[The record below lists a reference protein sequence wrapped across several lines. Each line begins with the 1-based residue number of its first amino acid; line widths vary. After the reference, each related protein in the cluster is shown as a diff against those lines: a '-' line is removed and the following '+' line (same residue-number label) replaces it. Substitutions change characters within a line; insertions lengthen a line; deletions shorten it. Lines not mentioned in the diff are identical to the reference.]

1 MRRSGRILGAA
12 IILALAAVGGHYA
25 WRSYLAPELPD
36 GFASSNGRI
45 EATEIDVATKIA
57 GRVEDIM
64 ADEGDFVEAGQ
75 VLARMDTAV
84 LEAQL
89 HEAEAQRARARAPW
103 PDARWRA
110 SGCGTGGCP

>member
-57 GRVEDIM
+57 GRVENIM

-84 LEAQL
+84 LEAQR
-89 HEAEAQRARARAPW
+89 HEAKRSCARQ
-103 PDARWRA
+103 
-110 SGCGTGGCP
+110 GTMA